1 MVRNVKS
8 LEEIRSILREHMDEL
23 RARYG
28 VRSIEIFGSYVRG
41 EQSEDSDLD
50 LLVEFEEPVG
60 LLRISMLQ
68 VYLSDLLGI
77 KVDVIPKD
85 SLRRELW
92 DSVSREAV
100 RV

>member
-1 MVRNVKS
+1 MRSVKS
-8 LEEIRSILREHMDEL
+8 LNEIKTILREHMDEL
-23 RARYG
+23 RTKYG

-41 EQSEDSDLD
+41 EQREDSDLD

-60 LLRISMLQ
+60 LLTISMLQ
-68 VYLSDLLGI
+68 VYLSGLLGI

>member
-1 MVRNVKS
+1 MKS

-41 EQSEDSDLD
+41 EQREDSDLD

>member
-8 LEEIRSILREHMDEL
+8 LEDIRSILREHMDEL

-41 EQSEDSDLD
+41 EQREDSDLD

>member
-8 LEEIRSILREHMDEL
+8 LEEIRAILREHMDEL

-28 VRSIEIFGSYVRG
+28 VQSIEIFGSYVRG
-41 EQSEDSDLD
+41 EQREDSDLD

>member
-1 MVRNVKS
+1 
-8 LEEIRSILREHMDEL
+8 MDEL

-28 VRSIEIFGSYVRG
+28 VRSIEVFGSYARG
-41 EQSEDSDLD
+41 EQREDSDLD

-60 LLRISMLQ
+60 LLTISMLQ

-77 KVDVIPKD
+77 EVDVIPKD

-92 DSVSREAV
+92 ESVSREAV

>member
-1 MVRNVKS
+1 MVRVVKS
-8 LEEIRSILREHMDEL
+8 FEEIKIILREHMDEL

-28 VRSIEIFGSYVRG
+28 VRSIEVFGSYARG
-41 EQSEDSDLD
+41 EQREDSDLD

-60 LLRISMLQ
+60 LLTISMLQ

-77 KVDVIPKD
+77 EVDVIPKD

-92 DSVSREAV
+92 ESVSREAV

>member
-1 MVRNVKS
+1 MKS
-8 LEEIRSILREHMDEL
+8 LNEIKTILREHMDEL
-23 RARYG
+23 RTKYG

-41 EQSEDSDLD
+41 EQREDSDLD

-60 LLRISMLQ
+60 LLTISMLQ
-68 VYLSDLLGI
+68 VYLSGLLGI

>member
-1 MVRNVKS
+1 MRVVKS
-8 LEEIRSILREHMDEL
+8 FEEIKIILREHMDEL

-28 VRSIEIFGSYVRG
+28 VRSIEVFGSYARG
-41 EQSEDSDLD
+41 EQREDSDLD

-60 LLRISMLQ
+60 LLTISMLQ

-77 KVDVIPKD
+77 EVDVIPKD

-92 DSVSREAV
+92 ESVSREAV